1 VLPRVSTVSSIGR
14 GNVTFCSRV
23 TVRYLIDWS
32 PETYRAARK
41 GPWLRLA
48 AERRKFDSKI
58 RVFEGQ

>member
-1 VLPRVSTVSSIGR
+1 VLPRVSTVPSTGR

-32 PETYRAARK
+32 PETYRA

-48 AERRKFDSKI
+48 ADRRKFESKI

>member
-1 VLPRVSTVSSIGR
+1 M
-14 GNVTFCSRV
+14 
-23 TVRYLIDWS
+23 RYLIDWS

-48 AERRKFDSKI
+48 ADRRKFESKI